1 MGEPMLTKE
10 QAEKLDELIH
20 NVVRITAQ
28 CAANPY
34 PGTAT
39 RLGLIK
45 ADKELTEYLK
55 EITVE

>member
-45 ADKELTEYLK
+45 ADKELTEYLEK
-55 EITVE
+55 LTRE